1 MDNKEWY
8 KLWKSEKYFKESD
21 YQKELKP
28 EF

>member
-1 MDNKEWY
+1 MENKEWY

-21 YQKELKP
+21 YQKELKL